1 MAVEKTKIYRYEF
14 KENKIEVKGYDFIF
28 DGKVSYQM
36 DDKYSDED
44 VQRFFIGNH
53 ILGLFSRQITTQN
66 LDVIDNSFGGSCVM
80 YSLKNDIE
88 HYKKIA
94 DESLQ
99 KNIDELQ
106 KILATIQN
114 NKHRIKY
121 SK

>member
-94 DESLQ
+94 DKSLQ